1 MLSGIAGSYLPTSI
15 GSYSVS
21 REPVIVDLEIYPE
34 LESDPVEVQGYEIPS
49 GFKTFFLVKGIE
61 ERNWSL
67 ELRIKVDAEGTPRV
81 TEAIIRGQSDQKQIW
96 IEGAGDYRFKRP
108 HEGVRRF
115 QFEIVEQHFASFLV
129 ASLQIAVQALKWNSA
144 GRVSV
149 GKVRNIGTRELKD
162 FERLMRDR
170 VAKTT
175 KTMEWAKEVLKVK
188 KDAKALAT
196 QTRTRDKSNKAVR
209 DHYGIDIKTAE
220 AWVRDAQDMVSASK
234 AGKKKTLQKKGKA
247 K

>member
-1 MLSGIAGSYLPTSI
+1 
-15 GSYSVS
+15 
-21 REPVIVDLEIYPE
+21 
-34 LESDPVEVQGYEIPS
+34 
-49 GFKTFFLVKGIE
+49 
-61 ERNWSL
+61 
-67 ELRIKVDAEGTPRV
+67 
-81 TEAIIRGQSDQKQIW
+81 
-96 IEGAGDYRFKRP
+96 
-108 HEGVRRF
+108 
-115 QFEIVEQHFASFLV
+115 
-129 ASLQIAVQALKWNSA
+129 
-144 GRVSV
+144 V